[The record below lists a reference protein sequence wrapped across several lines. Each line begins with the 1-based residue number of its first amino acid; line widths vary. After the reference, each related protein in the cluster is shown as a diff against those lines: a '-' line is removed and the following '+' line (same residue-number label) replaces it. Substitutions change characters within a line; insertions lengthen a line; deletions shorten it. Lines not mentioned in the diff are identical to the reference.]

1 MGGCVGGWVCRRV
14 GGWVTILSNLFWIII
29 DTKYLVLQRRN
40 GFSNSLMFAHR
51 VRAWACAYV

>member
-1 MGGCVGGWVCRRV
+1 MGGCVGGWV